1 MTDEMDVMEAVRKA
15 VMTRLASFMDEPVEL
30 DGRTVLIDFPDPD
43 RMARDSVM
51 WITPDWENIEELS
64 VASDV
69 STLHISVFIICK
81 GAPSTVLVE
90 RVFAMWT
97 GFYRMMRADPTLS
110 GAVAYSRVTDMD
122 YYPALTAGRTHV
134 GIEANVE
141 LQWARDFQED

>member
-1 MTDEMDVMEAVRKA
+1 MNAAVLKHTGS
-15 VMTRLASFMDEPVEL
+15 VNHL
-30 DGRTVLIDFPDPD
+30 
-43 RMARDSVM
+43 RD
-51 WITPDWENIEELS
+51 
-64 VASDV
+64 
-69 STLHISVFIICK
+69 SVFIICK